1 MASKKNKKI
10 AKKKAN
16 NTAYEPAWSGVLK
29 MSPILLVFVIVSVI
43 AAHFYYLPAH
53 TVPAK
58 PYLNTSHFPDFT
70 PYTQNTNLWL
80 IINGS
85 TYQYWATL
93 DNYAAGQLPC
103 VLTMSAVK
111 NGSITYTLNRTEVIT
126 TLSYA
131 QIVESSGNSPNQTE
145 SADATAYFGG
155 LFICQNYNITK

>member
-1 MASKKNKKI
+1 MVSKKDKKM
-10 AKKKAN
+10 AKKKTDDTPLSA
-16 NTAYEPAWSGVLK
+16 LK
-29 MSPILLVFVIVSVI
+29 VMLMFCVGLFALAIEL
-43 AAHFYYLPAH
+43 HFYHPPAH

>member
-1 MASKKNKKI
+1 MDNKKTKI
-10 AKKKAN
+10 AKKKADD
-16 NTAYEPAWSGVLK
+16 TAYEGWGGVLK
-29 MSPILLVFVIVSVI
+29 FSIILFVFVILLAIV
-43 AAHFYYLPAH
+43 AHFYYLPAH

-80 IINGS
+80 VINGS

-93 DNYAAGQLPC
+93 DNYASGQLPC